1 MRLLTLATCLSLLSA
16 AALAQTTPT
25 NPTPAPAPA
34 LTSYSKASFGCAL
47 MGGNALN
54 IEVGMKSFA
63 VRMSIWGDGLGQLRQ
78 NKSIDIRGGSTT
90 TDPGDAKLCMA
101 ASECRPTKARFELT
115 SSTPVAGGVLE
126 GRLSWYEPSVD
137 RYVGL
142 PVSATI
148 TPAERRCR

>member
-1 MRLLTLATCLSLLSA
+1 MRLLTLATCLSLIST
-16 AALAQTTPT
+16 AALAQTTPAAPA
-25 NPTPAPAPA
+25 PTPAP
-34 LTSYSKASFGCAL
+34 TSYSKASFGCAL

>member
-16 AALAQTTPT
+16 AALAQTIPT
-25 NPTPAPAPA
+25 APATAPAP
-34 LTSYSKASFGCAL
+34 TSYSQASFGCAL

-78 NKSIDIRGGSTT
+78 NKNIDINGVSTS

-101 ASECRPTKARFELT
+101 ASECRPAKARFELT

-142 PVSATI
+142 PVSTTI